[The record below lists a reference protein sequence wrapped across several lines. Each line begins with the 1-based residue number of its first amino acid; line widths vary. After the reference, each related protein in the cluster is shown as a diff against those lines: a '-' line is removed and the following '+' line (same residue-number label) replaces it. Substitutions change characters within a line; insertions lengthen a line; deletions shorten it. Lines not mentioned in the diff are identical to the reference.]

1 MFESHIP
8 KHKVGVLLPLSIV
21 DNAAYE
27 FYRLA
32 PKGVMLVMIPI
43 GLAEF
48 SSADVERALF
58 KPLASNLDKLM
69 ERGVDLVVQSGTPLP
84 ILIGVKAHDR
94 MIEFMTKHTGV
105 PASSTVLAVGRAA
118 RHLGVKK
125 LALVNKWSEA
135 MNATLG
141 EFLAR
146 EGVSVCGAATKELAP
161 AEFQKIETRDH
172 MQLAYELGRRAFQ
185 DNPDCD
191 AIYIGGGTWL
201 AEPVTERLEEE
212 FGKPAICNQT
222 AQLWDILH
230 ILKQWKPI
238 QGHGRLLAAA

>member
-1 MFESHIP
+1 MFESFVP
-8 KHKVGVLLPLSIV
+8 RHKVGVLLPLSIV

-32 PKGVMLVMIPI
+32 PPGIMQVMIPI

-48 SSADVERALF
+48 SAADVERALF
-58 KPLASNLDKLM
+58 KPLAGNLDRLM
-69 ERGVDLVVQSGTPLP
+69 ERGINLVVQSGTPLP
-84 ILIGVKAHDR
+84 ILIGVAAHDR
-94 MIEFMTKHTGV
+94 MIEFMAKHTGV

-118 RHLGVKK
+118 RHLGVRKM
-125 LALVNKWSEA
+125 ALVNKWSDA
-135 MNATLG
+135 MNRTLG

-146 EGVSVCGAATKELAP
+146 EGVSVCGAATREMAP
-161 AEFQKIETRDH
+161 ADFQRINSRDH
-172 MQLAYELGRRAFQ
+172 MQLAYELGRRAFL

-201 AEPVTERLEEE
+201 SEPVCGRLEEE
-212 FGKPAICNQT
+212 FGKIAICNQT

-230 ILKQWKPI
+230 LLKDWKPI
-238 QGHGRLLAAA
+238 PGHGRLLAAA

>member
-1 MFESHIP
+1 MFESYIP
-8 KHKVGVLLPLSIV
+8 KHKVGALLPLAIV

-32 PKGVMLVMIPI
+32 PKGIMLVMIPI

-48 SSADVERALF
+48 SPADVERALF

-69 ERGVDLVVQSGTPLP
+69 ERGVNMVVQSGTPLP
-84 ILIGVKAHDR
+84 ILIGVKEHDR
-94 MIEFMTKHTGV
+94 MIEFMTRHTGV

-135 MNATLG
+135 MNKTLG

-161 AEFQKIETRDH
+161 SEFQKIETRDH
-172 MQLAYELGRRAFQ
+172 MQLAYELGRQAFTQ
-185 DNPDCD
+185 HPDAD
-191 AIYIGGGTWL
+191 GLYIGGGSWL
-201 AEPVTERLEEE
+201 SEPVCQALERE
-212 FGKPAICNQT
+212 FGRPAISNQS
-222 AQLWDILH
+222 AMIWDTLTR
-230 ILKQWKPI
+230 LGAWRPI
-238 QGHGRLLAAA
+238 PEQGRLLSVA